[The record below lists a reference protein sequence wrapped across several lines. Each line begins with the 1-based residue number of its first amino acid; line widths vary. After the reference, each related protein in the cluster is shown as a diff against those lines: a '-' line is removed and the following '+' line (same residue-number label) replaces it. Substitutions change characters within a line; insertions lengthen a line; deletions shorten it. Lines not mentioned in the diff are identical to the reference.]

1 MSLTAKN
8 ASASPKLHIA
18 FFGTPDFAVD
28 ILDELEKAGF
38 TPALVV
44 TNPDKP
50 KGRKLILTPPPTKV
64 WAEKRGIKVV
74 QPDTLRDGKLL
85 QALRKERWDLFVV
98 AAYGKIIP
106 KEYIDLP
113 LHRTLNVHPSLL
125 PKFRGSSPIQSAM
138 IADEKHTGISI
149 MVLDE
154 EMDHGPILGQESY
167 VVKEWPRV
175 DELESALAHRG
186 GALLARLIPQWI
198 NRAIEA
204 VPQEHHLA
212 TYTKKITKADGLID
226 LETIAADP
234 YTAFRKIQAYAGW
247 PGAYFMEPDKKRV
260 IISDA
265 TFEND
270 ELTINKVI
278 PEGRK
283 EMSYSALRAST
294 PSNTS
299 TPAKENPSTSL

>member
-1 MSLTAKN
+1 MSGTTKKPTAQMST
-8 ASASPKLHIA
+8 ATPKLHIT
-18 FFGTPDFAVD
+18 FFGTPEFAVD
-28 ILDELEKAGF
+28 ILNELEKAGLS
-38 TPALVV
+38 PALVV

-50 KGRKLILTPPPTKV
+50 KGRKLVLTPPPTKV
-64 WAEKRGIKVV
+64 WAEKRGIKVA

-85 QALRKERWDLFVV
+85 LELRKERWDLFIV

-125 PKFRGSSPIQSAM
+125 PKFRGASPIQSAI
-138 IADEKHTGISI
+138 IADEKHTGVSI

-154 EMDHGPILGQESY
+154 EMDHGPVLGQEAY
-167 VVKEWPRV
+167 VVKEWPKV
-175 DELESALAHRG
+175 DALERALAQKG

-198 NRAIEA
+198 DRTITA

-212 TYTKKITKADGLID
+212 TYTKKITKTDGLID

-234 YTAFRKIQAYAGW
+234 YAAFRKIQAYAGW
-247 PGAYFMEPDKKRV
+247 PGAYFMEPAEKEGAPQKRV

-265 TFEND
+265 SFENN
-270 ELTINKVI
+270 ELTIHKVI
-278 PEGRK
+278 PEGKK
-283 EMSYSALRAST
+283 EMTYATYRSQKS
-294 PSNTS
+294 
-299 TPAKENPSTSL
+299 

>member
-1 MSLTAKN
+1 MNLVRKN
-8 ASASPKLHIA
+8 GGPKLHIA

-28 ILDELEKAGF
+28 ILNELEKAGY

-50 KGRKLILTPPPTKV
+50 KGRKLVLTPPPTKI
-64 WAEKRGIKVV
+64 WAEKRNIKVA

-85 QALRKERWDLFVV
+85 QELRKERWDLFIV

-113 LHRTLNVHPSLL
+113 LHRTLNVHPSML
-125 PKFRGSSPIQSAM
+125 PKFRGASPIQSAI
-138 IADEKHTGISI
+138 IADEKHTGVSI

-154 EMDHGPILGQESY
+154 EMDHGPILGQEVY
-167 VVKEWPRV
+167 DVKEWPKA
-175 DELESALAHRG
+175 DELERALAQRG
-186 GALLARLIPQWI
+186 GALLVHLIPQWI
-198 NRAIEA
+198 DRTIEA

-212 TYTKKITKADGLID
+212 TYTKKIAKTDGLID

-234 YTAFRKIQAYAGW
+234 YAAFRKIQAFAGW
-247 PGAYFMEPDKKRV
+247 PGAYFMEASEKESGASGTGEAKMKRV
-260 IISDA
+260 IISEA
-265 TFEND
+265 SFENN
-270 ELTINKVI
+270 ELTIHKVI

-283 EMSYSALRAST
+283 EMTYATYRSQKAT
-294 PSNTS
+294 
-299 TPAKENPSTSL
+299 